1 MHQENS
7 HNHMKLADVE
17 EIEKVFNE
25 TFVPASDHDFLPITS
40 NEDSFI
46 DEDPLDNID
55 SKYTAEN
62 NPNNREIF
70 FAHRSAVPDPEEVIK
85 IGKYINGRLYWKFTA
100 EN

>member
-1 MHQENS
+1 
-7 HNHMKLADVE
+7 MKLVDVE

-40 NEDSFI
+40 NEDDYI
-46 DEDPLDNID
+46 DEDILNNID
-55 SKYTAEN
+55 SKDTVKN

-85 IGKYINGRLYWKFTA
+85 LGKYYNFRLY
-100 EN
+100 

>member
-1 MHQENS
+1 
-7 HNHMKLADVE
+7 MKLVDVE

-40 NEDSFI
+40 NEDDYI
-46 DEDPLDNID
+46 DEDILNNID
-55 SKYTAEN
+55 SKDTVKN

-85 IGKYINGRLYWKFTA
+85 LGKYYNCRFI
-100 EN
+100 ENEN

>member
-7 HNHMKLADVE
+7 QNHMKLADVE
-17 EIEKVFNE
+17 KIEKVFNE

-40 NEDSFI
+40 NEDGYI

-55 SKYTAEN
+55 SKDTAKN

-85 IGKYINGRLYWKFTA
+85 IGKYHNHRL
-100 EN
+100 